1 MVDIPHLFWLYLV
14 MSSLKTFLYD
24 ISGRLRMSPAS
35 LYERQREL
43 VRHGLLPV
51 REGRGPGSGVPL
63 TAETVATFLIGLL
76 ATDSLI
82 DLAEHTA
89 ELCSAK
95 PLLVHT
101 SKRTAKRGNTF
112 HSDLA
117 NALVGTGEFT
127 GRDKSEDEAS
137 ALRCV
142 GVQVTRHWRGVL
154 LQNHPVLDKD
164 EDAAEGFK
172 AVEYLVSEEARQEA
186 PALSHTV
193 SIEMEAFWFV
203 CVRLRRAL
211 DLLHTYY
218 PPNLFPAMH
227 GTKKPPDAGGK

>member
-1 MVDIPHLFWLYLV
+1 MVDIPHYFWFCLA

-24 ISGRLRMSPAS
+24 MSGRLRMSPAS

-89 ELCSAK
+89 ELCAAK
-95 PLLVHT
+95 PSILYPQQET
-101 SKRTAKRGNTF
+101 ERTF

-117 NALVGTGEFT
+117 DALT
-127 GRDKSEDEAS
+127 EAS
-137 ALRCV
+137 AARYT
-142 GVQVTRHWRGVL
+142 GVSVTRHWRGAL
-154 LQNHPVLDKD
+154 ILDRPTEFEKNGSKANH
-164 EDAAEGFK
+164 EGF
-172 AVEYLVSEEARQEA
+172 ASVEYLVSEQARRDA
-186 PALSHTV
+186 SVFSHTV
-193 SIEMEAFWFV
+193 SLENEPFWLI
-203 CVRLRRAL
+203 CIQLRQRLRRL
-211 DLLHTYY
+211 E
-218 PPNLFPAMH
+218 PPSPAS
-227 GTKKPPDAGGK
+227 GELAGGANE